1 MDKRST
7 SIIVGVTAVAV
18 AFALFIF
25 VSSMFSQRDSQE
37 SQLTQE
43 PPIAEE
49 RPQVI
54 LTAKHAYRD
63 GIHTVVGEFELPT
76 PCHILETAVS
86 VSGDGKSAIIDYAVS
101 SKDAEVCPQVITP
114 TRYRVQFT
122 AERDAA
128 ISAKVNG
135 VPAILNL
142 IEAGPNEDLEN
153 IELYIK
159 G

>member
-7 SIIVGVTAVAV
+7 SIIVGVTALAV

-25 VSSMFSQRDSQE
+25 LSSLFSQND
-37 SQLTQE
+37 TQE
-43 PPIAEE
+43 PLAPQKTPASQE
-49 RPQVI
+49 RPQTV

-63 GIHTVVGEFELPT
+63 GVHTVVGEFELPT
-76 PCHILETAVS
+76 PCHILETVARVS
-86 VSGDGKSAIIDYAVS
+86 EDGKNVVIDYTVTSRDETLCA
-101 SKDAEVCPQVITP
+101 QVITP

-122 AERDAA
+122 AAPDARIGA
-128 ISAKVNG
+128 QING
-135 VPAILNL
+135 APAVLNI

-153 IELYIK
+153 FELYIK